1 MWQIVAMSP
10 GDHTSEDFEAS
21 LKARL
26 EEQGRRLQELEV
38 PELGAIRELV
48 QALDQVYRDLL
59 RQRDLS
65 GLAMDLVRQSALQGS
80 SPALL
85 LYRSGRTEAA
95 WNFVVTSCE
104 QISQAFGARR
114 PPYSGPVQ
122 TLFPSSTFRSLED
135 MATHL
140 DRERE
145 FLAAFNNVVFEHVRH
160 SAGQVFGREIVRR
173 LMTHLA
179 LSYDQLGRA
188 LNLSGETVRRWERGT
203 HPIPEDRMA
212 ELIQADAALA
222 RLLEVFQPERL
233 PQVLRRKADL
243 FQGDTALDLILRGRL
258 GDVADRYE
266 VALAY
271 QG

>member
-1 MWQIVAMSP
+1 MSTEDSAEDVH
-10 GDHTSEDFEAS
+10 GD

-26 EEQGRRLQELEV
+26 EERAKRLQELEV
-38 PELGAIRELV
+38 PELGALREFV
-48 QALDQVYRDLL
+48 QALDLTYRDLL
-59 RQRDLS
+59 YRRGLS
-65 GLAMDLVRQSALQGS
+65 GLAEDLVRQSALQGS

-95 WNFVVTSCE
+95 WNFIVTSCE

-114 PPYSGPVQ
+114 PPYSSGNNMQ
-122 TLFPSSTFRSLED
+122 TLVRSTPFRSLKD
-135 MATHL
+135 MAAHL
-140 DRERE
+140 ERERE
-145 FLAAFNNVVFEHVRH
+145 FLAAFNNVIFEHVRLT
-160 SAGQVFGREIVRR
+160 AGQAFGREIVRR

-188 LNLSGETVRRWERGT
+188 LNISGETVRRWERGT

-212 ELIQADAALA
+212 ELIRADAALA
-222 RLLEVFQPERL
+222 RLLEIFQPERL

-243 FQGDTALDLILRGRL
+243 FQGDAALDLILRGRL